1 MIREGIQMNVIVR
14 SLYRTQQWYHCAPTA
29 PELSQ
34 SHSLRQPNRTTLSRA
49 MISLLYLNR
58 RLGAPNT

>member
-34 SHSLRQPNRTTLSRA
+34 SHSLRQPSRTTLSLRMTA
-49 MISLLYLNR
+49 QILLNR
-58 RLGAPNT
+58 HLGALDI